1 MKIYRAIILASC
13 ASTLSAC
20 ASLGT
25 NVSGS
30 FDCKAPSG
38 SCAPTAVIDEQASEA
53 LLDAEKQ
60 NGRRRSIAAA
70 QTARTGEQLLK
81 IIFPGFV
88 DTHGNLH
95 EARTVH
101 VVAQRPDWTAA
112 LAGDDSVKAIA
123 RRIGRASRKPAKTP
137 ETNYPNIADHLG
149 GTIVPFDHNSDHEA
163 FDLNSFSL
171 PTRAVNPLTVRE
183 AIAGLKQPA
192 IEGFDMFPPW
202 HERTPHPSSNP
213 STGPTTNPT
222 NKQTGL
228 PTVEAIEAAKKRA
241 SEEKSR

>member
-1 MKIYRAIILASC
+1 M
-13 ASTLSAC
+13 
-20 ASLGT
+20 
-25 NVSGS
+25 SGS

-38 SCAPTAVIDEQASEA
+38 SCASTAIIDEQASEA
-53 LLDAEKQ
+53 LLDAEKPS
-60 NGRRRSIAAA
+60 GRRRSIAAA

-81 IIFPGFV
+81 IVFPGFV

-95 EARTVH
+95 EARIVH

-112 LAGDDSVKAIA
+112 LMGDDSVKAIA
-123 RRIGRASRKPAKTP
+123 QRIGRASSRSTEKP
-137 ETNYPNIADHLG
+137 ETNYPNIADDLEEN
-149 GTIVPFDHNSDHEA
+149 IVPFYHNSDHEA

-183 AIAGLKQPA
+183 VIAGLKQSA

-202 HERTPHPSSNP
+202 HERTPHL
-213 STGPTTNPT
+213 STGST
-222 NKQTGL
+222 KRQAGL

-241 SEEKSR
+241 DQEQSR